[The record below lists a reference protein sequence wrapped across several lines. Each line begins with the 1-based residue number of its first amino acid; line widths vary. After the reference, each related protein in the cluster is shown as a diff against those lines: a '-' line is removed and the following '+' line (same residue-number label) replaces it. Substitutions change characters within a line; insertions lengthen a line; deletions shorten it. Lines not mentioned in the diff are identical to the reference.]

1 MDDEKQNVSMNQEL
15 LDIGYKILENEMFA
29 MIVAHRPACLWYGQN
44 IKKPEK
50 LPGFIISL
58 DSVAHDGSKAYPTL
72 LKLATLMVKEPY
84 KYDIHKVYLESD
96 VVSSLDKLFRR
107 AVNDL
112 YFQDHMIHGYIYI
125 LGGSNDEDE

>member
-1 MDDEKQNVSMNQEL
+1 MDDEKQNVSMKQEL
-15 LDIGYKILENEMFA
+15 LDIGYKILETEMFA

-58 DSVAHDGSKAYPTL
+58 NSIAHDGEEVYPTL
-72 LKLATLMVKEPY
+72 LKLTRLMVKEPY
-84 KYDIHKVYLESD
+84 KYDIHKIYLESD
-96 VVSSLDKLFRR
+96 VVSSLDKLFRK

-112 YFQDHMIHGYIYI
+112 YFRDHMKNGYICI
-125 LGGSNDEDE
+125 LGGKDDEDE